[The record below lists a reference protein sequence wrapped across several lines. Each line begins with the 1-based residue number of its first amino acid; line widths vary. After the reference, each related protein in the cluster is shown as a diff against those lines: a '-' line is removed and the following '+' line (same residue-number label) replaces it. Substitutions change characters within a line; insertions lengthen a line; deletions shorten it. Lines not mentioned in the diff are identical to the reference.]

1 MRIEVPDLPQQNSA
15 NRSASILDSDPSDYT
30 VALDDTIVLQAS
42 ETVGQ
47 LADWLE
53 IPTWDIREL
62 NNISF
67 RDQAVI
73 GTKVLLTFDRVSR
86 TDFENRRREFHSNL
100 QQDFFDNFIIR
111 GAEEYEIKRTDNI
124 SRLALNRYSTPLWL
138 VRQYNPGIN
147 FTSVYVGQRVVFPLL
162 QPIGSPNIN

>member
-1 MRIEVPDLPQQNSA
+1 MRVEVPDLPQQNSV
-15 NRSASILDSDPSDYT
+15 NRSASILDSDPSDYS

-42 ETVGQ
+42 ESVGQ

-73 GTKVLLTFDRVSR
+73 GTKVADLGQGLKDQILRIDDENSNSFKLTARF
-86 TDFENRRREFHSNL
+86 L
-100 QQDFFDNFIIR
+100 
-111 GAEEYEIKRTDNI
+111 
-124 SRLALNRYSTPLWL
+124 
-138 VRQYNPGIN
+138 
-147 FTSVYVGQRVVFPLL
+147 
-162 QPIGSPNIN
+162 

>member
-1 MRIEVPDLPQQNSA
+1 MTESEDDDMVNPIREVQQSKETNLTRCYVASRTFPVDQSRESIASEDLMRIEVPDLPQQNNV
-15 NRSASILDSDPSDYT
+15 NRPASILDSDPSDYT

-42 ETVGQ
+42 ETIGQ

-86 TDFENRRREFHSNL
+86 TDLRIDDENSIQTCSKISLITSSSGERRITKS
-100 QQDFFDNFIIR
+100 R
-111 GAEEYEIKRTDNI
+111 G
-124 SRLALNRYSTPLWL
+124 
-138 VRQYNPGIN
+138 G
-147 FTSVYVGQRVVFPLL
+147 
-162 QPIGSPNIN
+162 